1 MPNLICS
8 VGPCDNRSWKKEEN
22 LKKNHVEKLAFHSFP
37 ADEEKRSIW
46 IKMVSRGRKDFKLNK
61 QSCVCSNHFQKGK
74 PTFDF
79 PNPTLFLTP
88 HDAATKKSPKKRA
101 LPQKKTRTSPRK
113 AAQKRTLADQES
125 TPDPKKQATDFP
137 ADFQEPGM
145 SSSLSKKE
153 QDDLGPGLTFEQLS
167 REQDVKLY
175 TGFEATLMFQLVFNH
190 LLPLAA
196 KMQYWKG
203 EKETK
208 REARTRET
216 SEYEEYLF
224 AAGLSR
230 KRPGPSRKLTV
241 EQEFLLVMMR
251 LRCGLLV
258 KDLAFRFKVA
268 SSLVTFV
275 FFTWVRL
282 MAAEFKGL
290 IVWADRDTIRRNHPD
305 SFRKFYPKCRVII
318 DCTELYIETPSSLE
332 TAAACWSQYKHH
344 YTVKFLVGI
353 TPNDAISFLSS
364 CYGGRATDIFITEDC
379 GIARKLS
386 PGDQVMADRGFKI
399 KDLLAYHQCTLT
411 IPPSTVSSMQMSQ
424 GDVKKTCKI
433 ANVRI
438 FVEKAIRRIKEYRLL
453 KIELPILQLPL
464 VDEIVTIC
472 AAFTNLKNPLL
483 EQ

>member
-1 MPNLICS
+1 ME
-8 VGPCDNRSWKKEEN
+8 KEEN

-61 QSCVCSNHFQKGK
+61 QSCVCCNHFQKGK

-145 SSSLSKKE
+145 SKKE

-190 LLPLAA
+190 LRPLAA

-208 REARTRET
+208 
-216 SEYEEYLF
+216 
-224 AAGLSR
+224 
-230 KRPGPSRKLTV
+230 
-241 EQEFLLVMMR
+241 
-251 LRCGLLV
+251 
-258 KDLAFRFKVA
+258 
-268 SSLVTFV
+268 
-275 FFTWVRL
+275 
-282 MAAEFKGL
+282 
-290 IVWADRDTIRRNHPD
+290 
-305 SFRKFYPKCRVII
+305 
-318 DCTELYIETPSSLE
+318 
-332 TAAACWSQYKHH
+332 
-344 YTVKFLVGI
+344 
-353 TPNDAISFLSS
+353 
-364 CYGGRATDIFITEDC
+364 
-379 GIARKLS
+379 
-386 PGDQVMADRGFKI
+386 
-399 KDLLAYHQCTLT
+399 
-411 IPPSTVSSMQMSQ
+411 
-424 GDVKKTCKI
+424 
-433 ANVRI
+433 
-438 FVEKAIRRIKEYRLL
+438 
-453 KIELPILQLPL
+453 
-464 VDEIVTIC
+464 
-472 AAFTNLKNPLL
+472 
-483 EQ
+483 